1 MNYSDKFTSKEISVF
16 NEIFDLLDSL
26 YHLENPNIKEL
37 DKLYRKF
44 VNSLVEYDTDTP
56 FEESLNEEVKITPMT
71 LTEFLNEF
79 DFGVHKMRDKSGEI
93 VYKLEDFQKAN
104 LGNIED
110 EKFYSVDSILDRLDI
125 YYNDYLLDSVEFQL
139 DELAQTIG
147 DESIETKWHDLGDY
161 KDMYDYLRN
170 IQETYCQDDT
180 SSVDFTYVLDYLYY
194 IVNPD
199 KLTDDAEIEE

>member
-44 VNSLVEYDTDTP
+44 VNSLVEYDTDTS

-79 DFGVHKMRDKSGEI
+79 DFGVHKMRDKSGKI

-110 EKFYSVDSILDRLDI
+110 EKFYDVGDITDRLDI
-125 YYNDYLLDSVEFQL
+125 YYRDYLLDSVEFQL

-147 DESIETKWHDLGDY
+147 DESIETKWYDLGDY
-161 KDMYDYLRN
+161 KDMYDYLHD

-180 SSVDFTYVLDYLYY
+180 SSVNFTHVLSYLYY

-199 KLTDDAEIEE
+199 KLIDDAEIEE